1 MKFLQPFRNQEA
13 QFPSKEHRVQCWKQS
28 LPAFP
33 NRCPPWR
40 GQRKLPGG
48 WTCCLNVEN
57 LLSSNW
63 IMKNPNFEGKLLKR
77 PPRKRPL
84 LTEDGMEKWT
94 KPNGSIDIQWCSHIN
109 QVQEEPDLFQIGT
122 GLVDAFD
129 SVCMIHLL
137 HWMLTE
143 SEVSCKLNRSFTPTP
158 AALLLFGVS
167 HHLKRDLTQGPQQGS
182 SGWSLGSSGSKGL
195 TFWHLF

>member
-1 MKFLQPFRNQEA
+1 
-13 QFPSKEHRVQCWKQS
+13 
-28 LPAFP
+28 
-33 NRCPPWR
+33 
-40 GQRKLPGG
+40 
-48 WTCCLNVEN
+48 
-57 LLSSNW
+57 
-63 IMKNPNFEGKLLKR
+63 
-77 PPRKRPL
+77 
-84 LTEDGMEKWT
+84 MEKWP

-182 SGWSLGSSGSKGL
+182 SGWSLGSSGSKDWHFNTSFDTSYGSAAAPGKG
-195 TFWHLF
+195 TFYFEVVFLFCCASPRPSLVEESFEEEEEVEHCHHSDGTEWYERVFELRWPNTRKEPLSF